1 MLSAC
6 HAIGRGGVALVASSK
21 VTQLKPQF
29 QEQIGFLF
37 EFLRRRTS
45 HLQYV
50 MLATDGAAA
59 AERAAD
65 FAAVLAVR
73 YGARVTVLH
82 TVPPVPDFLGEP
94 YFSQKLDKTLG
105 DARALVDDVA
115 KRMRAQGIADV
126 DVEVV
131 EGPGASAFLDMAETR
146 APDLL
151 VVGTRGLS
159 AWKGLVRGSVSQ
171 IVTQHAACPVLV
183 IK

>member
-1 MLSAC
+1 M
-6 HAIGRGGVALVASSK
+6 
-21 VTQLKPQF
+21 
-29 QEQIGFLF
+29 
-37 EFLRRRTS
+37 
-45 HLQYV
+45 LQYM
-50 MLATDGAAA
+50 MLATDGSAA

-65 FAAVLAVR
+65 FAAALAAR

-94 YFSQKLDKTLG
+94 NYSQKLEKTLG
-105 DARALVDDVA
+105 DARALVGDVA
-115 KRMRAQGIADV
+115 KRLRARGIANV
-126 DVEVV
+126 DAEIV
-131 EGPGASAFLDMAETR
+131 EGPAASAILDMAETR